1 MEKPDSYDVIIIGAG
16 IAGLTAGI
24 YAARRGLR
32 TLIISK
38 DIGGQALIAKEIEN
52 YPAVDKASGVELVQ
66 KAYEQSQKF
75 GAELIIDEVKKVE
88 KEHEGLFR
96 IKVVNSEY
104 LSKAVIIA
112 SGKIPQDL
120 GVVGEDKFRGNGL
133 SYCATCDAPLYK
145 NKRVVVVGDGA
156 YAYDAAILLSKYA
169 AEVVLI
175 TRRKELSGERELVEA
190 ILKSQK
196 IKVLYETKVKG
207 ILGTFKVKSITL
219 ETSPNIEYNMPTDG
233 LFVEMGYAIKVEP
246 FKDLVDL
253 DERKQVVINNRNET
267 STSGV
272 FAAGDVTN
280 TPYKQFVIS
289 ASEGAKAALSAYEYI
304 QRLAG
309 KSAVAI
315 DWHK

>member
-1 MEKPDSYDVIIIGAG
+1 MEQTDRYDVVIIGAG

-32 TLIISK
+32 ALIISK
-38 DIGGQALIAKEIEN
+38 DVGGQALIAKEIEN

-66 KAYEQSQKF
+66 KAYEQAQRF
-75 GAELIIDEVKKVE
+75 GAEVIIDEVKKVE
-88 KEHEGLFR
+88 KEGEGLFR
-96 IKVVNSEY
+96 ILTASMEY
-104 LSKAVIIA
+104 SSKAVIIA

-120 GVVGEDKFRGNGL
+120 GVVGEDRFRGSGV

-169 AEVVLI
+169 AEVVLV

-190 ILKSQK
+190 VLNSQK
-196 IKVLYETKVKG
+196 IKVLYETKVKE
-207 ILGTFKVKSITL
+207 IVGTFKVTSITL
-219 ETSPNIEYNMPTDG
+219 ETSSGLEHNMPIDG
-233 LFVEMGYAIKVEP
+233 VFVEIGYTIKVDP

-253 DERKQVVINNRNET
+253 DGRKQVIVNNKNET
-267 STSGV
+267 STPGV

-280 TPYKQFVIS
+280 TPYKQLVIS
-289 ASEGAKAALSAYEYI
+289 ASEGAKAALSAYEYV

-309 KSAVAI
+309 KSAVTI